1 MHVKPIYWIA
11 LGLALS
17 LTVAVCDGLRLRDKA
32 SVAAGKY
39 EEALTQERVNGKAL
53 TLQIGEMQ
61 KVVGQRD
68 KEIAEKTKSI
78 DVLTRDITKV
88 KQSEAT
94 AKTES
99 DKLKT
104 EVQPVI
110 DANPKL
116 KEFVDGL
123 EVRLDQRDA
132 IIDKQAALILTLGIP
147 KLEGFTNGI
156 PFFSFPEGSITYNL
170 NQVIIGEV
178 TISESW
184 KQKYGGELH
193 LRTLAEKG
201 WKASE
206 NKLRRA
212 RVMSNIKS
220 GLIVATLGYVGYSA
234 IKGK

>member
-1 MHVKPIYWIA
+1 MRVKPVYWII
-11 LGLALS
+11 LGLALA
-17 LTVAVCDGLRLRDKA
+17 LTVAVIDGLRLHDKYSIA
-32 SVAAGKY
+32 IGKY

-53 TLQIGEMQ
+53 TTQIAQMTET
-61 KVVGQRD
+61 VGQRD
-68 KEIAEKTKSI
+68 KEIAEKTGTINALTK
-78 DVLTRDITKV
+78 DVTGAK
-88 KQSEAT
+88 KAEAT
-94 AKTES
+94 AKAES

-123 EVRLDQRDA
+123 EIRLDQKDA
-132 IIDKQAALILTLGIP
+132 IIAKQGDIIFQLGVP

-156 PFFSFPEGSITYNL
+156 PFFSFPEGSVTYNL
-170 NQVIIGEV
+170 NQVRIGEV

-184 KQKYGGELH
+184 KQKYEGELH

-206 NKLRRA
+206 RKLRWA
-212 RVMSNIKS
+212 QVMSNVKS
-220 GLIVATLGYVGYSA
+220 GLIVGALGYLGYSA